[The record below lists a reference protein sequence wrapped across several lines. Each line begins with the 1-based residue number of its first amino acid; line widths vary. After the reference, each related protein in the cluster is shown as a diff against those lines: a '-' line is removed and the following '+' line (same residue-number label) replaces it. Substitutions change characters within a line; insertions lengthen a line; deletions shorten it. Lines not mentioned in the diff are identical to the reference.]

1 LLAFT
6 TLIHSRFDSLAVRR
20 FLRRLRLGRAVTL
33 PMCAIAMLLGSCA
46 NQQPAAVAPAIGPA
60 QGHAMIERA
69 LPRTAQDRAGWAAD
83 MYGAFNLLGVEPT
96 RENICAV
103 AAVIEQESGFRVDP
117 VVPDLPAITWRE
129 IDRRAERAGVPH
141 LLVHSALQLKSST
154 GRSYSDRIDSART
167 EKDLSDIFED
177 FIGAVPMG
185 RTLFADRNPIRTR
198 GPMQVNIAFAEQFA
212 AATHYPYPVK
222 VSIADEVFTRRG
234 SLYFGTAHLLAYTA
248 PYDSYL
254 YRFAD
259 FNAGQY
265 ASRNAAFQA
274 AVGRASATSITL
286 DGALLAHDSDSK
298 DSGSTELAVR
308 ALAKRLN
315 LDESAIHSA
324 LALGKTSDFER
335 TQLYQRV
342 FALADRMQR
351 RPLPRALLP
360 HIRLHGPKITRS
372 LTTEWYARRVD
383 QRFNLCLSR

>member
-1 LLAFT
+1 MLAIVI
-6 TLIHSRFDSLAVRR
+6 LIHSPFDSLYVRS
-20 FLRRLRLGRAVTL
+20 FLRGSVLRRGIIL
-33 PMCAIAMLLGSCA
+33 PMCAISVLLSSCA
-46 NQQPAAVAPAIGPA
+46 NQPPAAVGPAIGPPLA
-60 QGHAMIERA
+60 HAMIDRS
-69 LPRTAQDRAGWAAD
+69 LPRTAPDRAGWAAD
-83 MYGAFNLLGVEPT
+83 MYGAFTVLGLEPT

-103 AAVIEQESGFRVDP
+103 VAVIEQESGFRVDP
-117 VVPDLPAITWRE
+117 VVPDMPAIAWRE

-154 GRSYSDRIDSART
+154 GRSYSDRIDGART

-198 GPMQVNIAFAEQFA
+198 GPMQVNIAFAEQYA
-212 AATHYPYPVK
+212 AARHYPYPVK

-234 SLYFGTAHLLAYTA
+234 SLYFGTAHLLAYPA
-248 PYDSYL
+248 SYDSYL

-274 AVGRASATSITL
+274 AVARASGLSLTL
-286 DGALLAHDSDSK
+286 DGALLPHDSDSK
-298 DSGSTELAVR
+298 DSGSTELAVD

-315 LDESAIHSA
+315 LDESAIHNA

-360 HIRLHGPKITRS
+360 HIQLHGPKITRS

-383 QRFNLCLSR
+383 QRFKLCLSQ